1 MSEEEIIGLI
11 DDTLKEKMKENT
23 NFIRYSFYEVRV
35 KYNLSEKDAD
45 IFLKFIRNKL
55 ENEDYLVYFQ
65 GSRFTY
71 ENANRTVQDN
81 EYLIA
86 VKDIK

>member
-35 KYNLSEKDAD
+35 KYNLSEEDAD

-55 ENEDYLVYFQ
+55 ENEDYLVYSQ

-71 ENANRTVQDN
+71 ENANGTVQDN

-86 VKDIK
+86 IKES